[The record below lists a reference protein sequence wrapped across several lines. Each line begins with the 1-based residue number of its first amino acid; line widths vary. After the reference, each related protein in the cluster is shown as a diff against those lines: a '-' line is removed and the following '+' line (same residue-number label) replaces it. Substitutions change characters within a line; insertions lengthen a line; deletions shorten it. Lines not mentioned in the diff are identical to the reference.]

1 MDENPVPS
9 YIAIFKQDLL
19 IISRKKVDRFF
30 FFLNTFSVMA
40 AWALVW
46 PGKKMFLF
54 YTEKL
59 FYSCRATQFQ
69 QIYLSVS
76 FFQQ

>member
-30 FFLNTFSVMA
+30 FFKHIFCDGSLGFS
-40 AWALVW
+40 LTRQ
-46 PGKKMFLF
+46 KN
-54 YTEKL
+54 
-59 FYSCRATQFQ
+59 
-69 QIYLSVS
+69 VS
-76 FFQQ
+76 FIYWKTLLLL